1 MQLLL
6 AIHQH
11 VADACHPRHMCH
23 RLCAIEVLI
32 DVLGHRVV
40 LESTCFYI
48 ICIVGNYVQRKPL
61 QGQCCNILS
70 KLLASF
76 DGNSSAGTVE
86 VLGRQL
92 QVVVPKLITACLTNE
107 KEERSG
113 TADSSGL
120 LSLLRHLTVDADP
133 LLYDYIRELEP
144 LPDLDCLKDIR
155 EFHTSLFASYAS
167 RDQFLKGSLFAT
179 GTILVESSYVS
190 QQAIVGRYHR

>member
-1 MQLLL
+1 MQFLL

-167 RDQFLKGSLFAT
+167 RDQFLKFVNRAPYLPPELF
-179 GTILVESSYVS
+179 LL
-190 QQAIVGRYHR
+190 R

>member
-1 MQLLL
+1 
-6 AIHQH
+6 
-11 VADACHPRHMCH
+11 
-23 RLCAIEVLI
+23 
-32 DVLGHRVV
+32 
-40 LESTCFYI
+40 
-48 ICIVGNYVQRKPL
+48 VGNYVQRKPL

-167 RDQFLKGSLFAT
+167 RDQFLKFVNRAPYLPPELF
-179 GTILVESSYVS
+179 LL
-190 QQAIVGRYHR
+190 R